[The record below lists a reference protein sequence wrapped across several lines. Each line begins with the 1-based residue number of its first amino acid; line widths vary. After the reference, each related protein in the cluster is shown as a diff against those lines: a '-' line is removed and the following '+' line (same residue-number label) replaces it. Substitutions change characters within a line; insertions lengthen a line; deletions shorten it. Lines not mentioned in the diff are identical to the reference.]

1 MFNIFLSSHLL
12 DSYKRIHYAPTPI
25 MSAYLL
31 AFAAGSYQVLTKQS
45 QYDVSIQMII
55 PSCSF
60 SSSSFIL

>member
-1 MFNIFLSSHLL
+1 
-12 DSYKRIHYAPTPI
+12 